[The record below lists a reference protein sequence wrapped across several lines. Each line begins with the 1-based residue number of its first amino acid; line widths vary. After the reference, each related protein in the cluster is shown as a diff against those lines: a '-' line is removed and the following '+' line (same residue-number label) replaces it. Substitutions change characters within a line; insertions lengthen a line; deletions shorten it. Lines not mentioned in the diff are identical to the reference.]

1 MALVCDGSAGSYIEQ
16 TSSLPSSTGAMTI
29 LWGEYLV
36 SDLNADS
43 GSCEIRDST
52 GGSYDLHAVV
62 TQGDG
67 TTENLYANYGTTSAS
82 AVATLATGAWVWK
95 ALRGY
100 NSSGDKLSLSV
111 HPDGAGNWTD
121 DHAEI
126 AQTAFAPAL
135 IRFGDT
141 GRSEPI
147 SAKFGYIRVWSSSLS
162 DAQLST
168 EITSRTAVVTSGL
181 VVDNDCM
188 GADLTAA
195 LLGATGSAWSA
206 PNGGVSVDTSEP
218 STFVEASSSIDVE
231 VSGEIDIAP
240 RVLITGY
247 YASGGDL
254 YISGTYASIDASAT
268 IDVDLLLD
276 GVADG
281 SGSATLTDPT
291 WSVVIAGGGDGV
303 YTITATITD
312 VIATVEDMAS
322 LVVDDGS
329 GGSAGGGTGEVTLV
343 EIDPTSGTIEL
354 GDTLDFD
361 ATVTADAGVATT
373 VTWSVIGG
381 ALSVDSSGTVT
392 GEALGSGTVRAT
404 SDADPTKWA
413 QAPITV
419 IPVGGEAPIA
429 GSAWARFVRR

>member
-195 LLGATGSAWSA
+195 LLGATGSAWTA

-312 VIATVEDMAS
+312 VIATVEDTAS
-322 LVVDDGS
+322 LVVDDGG

-343 EIDPTSGTIEL
+343 EIDPTSGTVEL

-361 ATVTADAGVATT
+361 ATVTADDGVATT

-419 IPVGGEAPIA
+419 VPVGGEAPVA